1 MIRKLDD
8 LEANALK
15 FWPPKM
21 AEAERNSS
29 IIPKL
34 IETQDKFISLLN
46 IANAEPFAWKM
57 VLKTTRELSAN
68 LFLKHLMVLS
78 DIGGEKLMRF
88 KRELPKVFK
97 DSTMEFVWNGGTYS
111 YKFQTLAG
119 KKKWNNTYLKV
130 DGVGL
135 LSQQELTPVIEDVI
149 NLLLFGG
156 ATLLGN
162 LPAEIDE
169 KCMIGTLIGHKRELE
184 TFVKQRYIW
193 VSRIT
198 GGATANSLGNLTQKY
213 VLYYLK
219 NKLPDWDFSKRQIPK
234 ISQNKRTLLSY
245 DIVAKS
251 PNGKYCGIEVCF
263 QVTTN
268 SVIER
273 KAGQAQERQKQVHRY
288 GHYIAYII
296 DGAGNFERLSALKTL
311 CEFSDFTVTLKDS
324 ELDKLSKFLL
334 DIDK

>member
-15 FWPPKM
+15 FWPPKI
-21 AEAERNSS
+21 AETERNSS

-46 IANAEPFAWKM
+46 IADAEPFAWKK
-57 VLKTTRELSAN
+57 VLETTKELSAN

-88 KRELPKVFK
+88 KKELPKIFENN
-97 DSTMEFVWNGGTYS
+97 TMEFVWNAKNYS
-111 YKFQTLAG
+111 YKFQTLSG
-119 KKKWNNTYLKV
+119 NKTWNNTHLRV

-135 LSQQELTPVIEDVI
+135 SIHQELNAVIEDI
-149 NLLLFGG
+149 TNLLLFGG
-156 ATLLGN
+156 AALAEN
-162 LPAEIDE
+162 IPADIEE
-169 KCMIGTLIGHKRELE
+169 KCVIGNLIGHKKELDA
-184 TFVKQRYIW
+184 FVKQRYIW

-198 GGATANSLGNLTQKY
+198 GGATANSLGNLAQKY
-213 VLYYLK
+213 VVDYLQD
-219 NKLPDWDFSKRQIPK
+219 KLPNWDFSKKQIQK

-245 DIVAKS
+245 DIVGNS
-251 PNGKYCGIEVCF
+251 PKGKFCAIEVCF

-273 KAGQAQERQKQVHRY
+273 KAGQAQDRQKQLHKH
-288 GHYIAYII
+288 GHFIAYII
-296 DGAGNFERLSALKTL
+296 DGAGNFERLSALRTL
-311 CEFSDFTVTLKDS
+311 CQFSDCTVTLKDS

-334 DIDK
+334 SLDK